1 MKIAIPVFDTKISP
15 RFDSSQE
22 FILLEVE
29 QSRVI
34 ERKQLNTKGWPLA
47 AKVKQLVESGVDTLI
62 CGGIDRPS
70 MQHLSFNGLKVY
82 SWVTGEVED
91 AITCFL
97 DNGLESGSILGKRGA
112 PQGRWLFCERRNH
125 LCNMAQTE
133 YRCEGKE
140 VMRMPAGDGT
150 GPQEKARG
158 TGKCRGSGQ
167 AGISGKKSGR
177 GKGRGN
183 GPCKAG
189 SRQDGSRG
197 AS

>member
-62 CGGIDRPS
+62 CGGIDRAS

-97 DNGLESGSILGKRGA
+97 DNDLESGSILGTRGA

-125 LCNMAQTE
+125 LCNMARTE
-133 YRCEGKE
+133 YHCEGKE

-150 GPQEKARG
+150 GPQGKARG
-158 TGKCRGSGQ
+158 TGKCRSSRQ
-167 AGISGKKSGR
+167 AGKSGKKSD
-177 GKGRGN
+177 RGN
-183 GPCKAG
+183 
-189 SRQDGSRG
+189 RR
-197 AS
+197 

>member
-15 RFDSSQE
+15 RFDSTQE

-34 ERKQLNTKGWPLA
+34 EREHLNTKGWPLA

-62 CGGIDRPS
+62 CGGIDRES

-97 DNGLESGSILGKRGA
+97 DNGLESGSILGTRGT

-125 LCNMAQTE
+125 MCNMAQTE
-133 YRCEGKE
+133 FRCEGRE
-140 VMRMPAGDGT
+140 VMRMPARDGT
-150 GPQEKARG
+150 GSQGQARR
-158 TGKCRGSGQ
+158 TGQCLNSGQ
-167 AGISGKKSGR
+167 AGKSGKKSGR
-177 GKGRGN
+177 GKGRGT
-183 GPCKAG
+183 GQCKAG
-189 SRQDGSRG
+189 NSQNGSRRTN
-197 AS
+197 